1 MRPRDLRWLVLGLA
15 LLPAGC
21 ADDTAQVDPAPSALA
36 RRSST
41 VQKQPVDDGLVAFIS
56 KSRTAHH
63 QADLAEAKGQV
74 EQAIK
79 FLEVVPYGTKPHP
92 SPEVSEIVADAHARL
107 ADLKSQA
114 GRFDDAHKDVSR
126 GLELS
131 PDVSYLRGHLFEVQG
146 LVEERRMKA
155 LEQKGDTAGA
165 ERAKAA
171 ALASFEKAI
180 EIQDQVIENALKTPP
195 PTVPSTGQP

>member
-1 MRPRDLRWLVLGLA
+1 M
-15 LLPAGC
+15 
-21 ADDTAQVDPAPSALA
+21 PSAHA
-36 RRSST
+36 QRSST
-41 VQKQPVDDGLVAFIS
+41 VQKQPVDDALVAFIS

-74 EQAIK
+74 DQAIK

-107 ADLKSQA
+107 ADLKSLA

-155 LEQKGDTAGA
+155 LEQKGDAAGA

-195 PTVPSTGQP
+195 PTVPSTGHP